1 MSQIKIQ
8 DLSASLVVFVVA
20 VPLSLGIA
28 FASGAPMGAGIVA
41 ALVGGILVGKF
52 TGAPLVITGPA
63 AGLTALCFDYVN
75 QFGYIGLCIATIFAG
90 LFQLGFSSLR
100 LGRFFEMVPK
110 GIVTGML
117 MAIGATILL
126 GQLHVLLGSTTVPK
140 SPIEALQGLPSLLS
154 QTLQLETI
162 LASAAAIG
170 VFALVFQYIWSKSK
184 SLSKFLPAA
193 LPAVVVATLLS
204 LGIDLPRVEIS
215 NLNESV
221 SSAITSLFSFE
232 NFALLPSLV
241 LAGFGLAAV
250 AAAET
255 LLTIRASSQLTPSE
269 PKCDLNRELMV
280 QGMGNS
286 VSGFLGGLPMTGV
299 MVRTAANINAGA
311 KTRWSGILHAVWI
324 VVFLMFFPD
333 VVRKIP
339 LAALASVLVLT
350 GFKLL
355 DIGGL
360 IRMIKFEQK
369 TAIGTVLCMAA
380 ILATNLL
387 TGLVVSVGAY
397 LCYLAIR
404 HLIANKD
411 QNEKVFETALN
422 TKREQSND
430 F

>member
-1 MSQIKIQ
+1 MPQIKLQ

-90 LFQLGFSSLR
+90 LFQVGFSSLR

-110 GIVTGML
+110 SIVTGML

-126 GQLHVLLGSTTVPK
+126 GQLHILLGSTSVPK
-140 SPIEALQGLPSLLS
+140 SPISALQGLPSVIANFS
-154 QTLQLETI
+154 QSEKI
-162 LASAAAIG
+162 LATAGAIG
-170 VFALVFQYIWSKSK
+170 IFALVFQYSWSKVK
-184 SLSKFLPAA
+184 SLSKFLPGA
-193 LPAVVVATLLS
+193 LPAVVIATLIS
-204 LGIDLPRVEIS
+204 LTIDLPRVEIS
-215 NLNESV
+215 NLNESIG
-221 SSAITSLFSFE
+221 SAVTSLFSF
-232 NFALLPSLV
+232 NNYSLLPSLL

-269 PKCDLNRELMV
+269 PKCDMNRELLV
-280 QGMGNS
+280 QGLGNS
-286 VSGFLGGLPMTGV
+286 VSGVLGGLPMTGV

-311 KTRWSGILHAVWI
+311 KTRWAGILHAVWI
-324 VVFLMFFPD
+324 IVFLMFFPE
-333 VVRKIP
+333 VVRQIP

-350 GFKLL
+350 GIKLL
-355 DIGGL
+355 DLGGL
-360 IRMIKFEQK
+360 AQMIKNERK
-369 TAIGTVLCMAA
+369 EAIGTVLCMAS

-387 TGLVVSVGAY
+387 TGLVVSVAAY
-397 LCYLAIR
+397 ICLLGVKYLMDNRSKVEEIPETV
-404 HLIANKD
+404 LNKSM
-411 QNEKVFETALN
+411 ETS
-422 TKREQSND
+422 E
-430 F
+430 